1 MAETKTPGNDGAHT
15 RPPAGAALALFG
27 VVLFLA
33 ALLRVWSAGGDL
45 WLDEV
50 WSLYN
55 LDLARAGPSAGRW
68 TALFFHTNTHAANTL
83 YLALIGPDAG
93 PFAYR
98 GLSVVSSIATVAM
111 AAAIG
116 WRRSAREGLLA
127 ASLVAVSYPMVHYA
141 GEARGYA
148 PMLLAALAAFYLLE
162 SVLEKATPGRVVG
175 FIAVSLFGLAAHLT
189 FVVIQAFLGL
199 WAAVVLFRRLSAVV
213 PVLARLS
220 ALFGVQ
226 AVALAAF
233 AAVAVNNVHGMTS
246 AHPIA
251 AGMDVMAALTFGVDP
266 SRLDSLGPAF
276 GWAFFSALG
285 LGLGGA
291 VWGMFR
297 KGDGAWIFFFTV
309 VLLFPVGF
317 VLTNPP
323 LETLPRHFIAIAPI
337 ALIAAARGLSLLMD
351 RNGPARWAAGALL
364 ALFFIGQGVLLDTFF
379 AAGRGSYAE
388 ALKFIA
394 EAGKAPVKVAGYHI
408 LRAGEMIKYHARKA
422 GLADKIRFVPPE
434 EDAQAPAT
442 WFIGGSYG
450 DDFGGPPPPREISR
464 PAKDGSRPGGL
475 SVTYRLKA
483 VYPHWGLSG
492 DTWAL
497 YRRQGG

>member
-15 RPPAGAALALFG
+15 RLPAGAALVLFG
-27 VVLFLA
+27 AVLFLA

-55 LDLARAGPSAGRW
+55 LDLVRAGPTAGRW
-68 TALFFHTNTHAANTL
+68 TALFFHTNTHAVSTL

-98 GLSVVSSIATVAM
+98 GLSVVSSIATVAL

-116 WRRSAREGLLA
+116 WRRSALEGLMA

-148 PMLLAALAAFYLLE
+148 PMLLAALAAFALME
-162 SVLEKATPGRVVG
+162 SVLEKATPGRVAG

-189 FVVIQAFLGL
+189 FALIQACLGI
-199 WAAVVLFRRLSAVV
+199 WAAVILFRRHSAVV
-213 PVLARLS
+213 PVLARLA

-233 AAVAVNNVHGMTS
+233 GAVAVDNMVGMAS
-246 AHPIA
+246 APPIA
-251 AGMDVMAALTFGVDP
+251 AGMDVMAALTFGVDL
-266 SRLDSLGPAF
+266 SRLGSLGPAF
-276 GWAFFSALG
+276 GAAFFSVLG
-285 LGLGGA
+285 LGLGGT
-291 VWGMFR
+291 VWGMFL
-297 KGDGAWIFFFTV
+297 KGDGAWIFFLVT

-317 VLTNPP
+317 VLADPP
-323 LETLPRHFIAIAPI
+323 LDTSPRYFIAISLI
-337 ALIAAARGLSLLMD
+337 ALIAAARGLSMVMD
-351 RNGPARWAAGALL
+351 RNGPARWAARAVLV
-364 ALFFIGQGVLLDTFF
+364 LFFIGQGVLLDTFF
-379 AAGRGSYAE
+379 TAGRGNYAE

-394 EAGKAPVKVAGYHI
+394 EAEKGPVKVAGYHI

-422 GLADKIRFVPPE
+422 GLADKILFVPPE
-434 EDAQAPAT
+434 EDARAPAQ
-442 WFIGGSYG
+442 WFIGGSYN

-464 PAKDGSRPGGL
+464 PAKDGSRAI
-475 SVTYRLKA
+475 YRLKA

-492 DTWAL
+492 DTWAV
-497 YRRQGG
+497 YRRQDG

>member
-15 RPPAGAALALFG
+15 RLPAGAVLALFG
-27 VVLFLA
+27 AVLFLA

-55 LDLARAGPSAGRW
+55 LDLVRAGPTAGNW
-68 TALFFHTNTHAANTL
+68 VALFFHTNTHAVSTL

-98 GLSVVSSIATVAM
+98 GLSVVSGTATVAL

-116 WRRSAREGLLA
+116 WRRSALEGLMA

-148 PMLLAALAAFYLLE
+148 PMLLAALAAFALME
-162 SVLEKATPGRVVG
+162 SILEKATQGHPLGRVAG
-175 FIAVSLFGLAAHLT
+175 FIAVSLFGLASHLT
-189 FVVIQAFLGL
+189 FALIQACLGI
-199 WAAVVLFRRLSAVV
+199 WAAVVLFRRLGSVV

-233 AAVAVNNVHGMTS
+233 GAVAVDNMVGMAS
-246 AHPIA
+246 SPPIA
-251 AGMDVMAALTFGVDP
+251 AGMDVMAALTFGVDL
-266 SRLDSLGPAF
+266 SRLGNLGPAF
-276 GWAFFSALG
+276 GAVFFSALG
-285 LGLGGA
+285 LGLGLT

-297 KGDGAWIFFFTV
+297 KGDGAWIFFFTL

-317 VLTNPP
+317 VLADPP
-323 LETLPRHFIAIAPI
+323 LDTSPRYFIAISLI
-337 ALIAAARGLSLLMD
+337 ALIAAARGLSILMD
-351 RNGPARWAAGALL
+351 RPGPARWVARAVLV
-364 ALFFIGQGVLLDTFF
+364 LFFIGQGVLLDTFF
-379 AAGRGSYAE
+379 TAGRGSYTE
-388 ALKFIA
+388 ALTFIA
-394 EAGKAPVKVAGYHI
+394 DAEKTPVRVAGYHI

-422 GLADKIRFVPPE
+422 GLADKILFVPAE
-434 EDAQAPAT
+434 EDARAPAQ

-464 PAKDGSRPGGL
+464 PAKDGSRA
-475 SVTYRLKA
+475 TYRLMA

-492 DTWAL
+492 DTWAV